1 MTLQATLGGLTFVGD
16 AGAATYTIDR
26 DGGLKGWFDGVDS
39 RHESIPRPASHG
51 DFDVPTYL
59 GGRIIIL
66 SGLVRASSASAYET
80 ALAGLSGL
88 LADGSSATFTVTQAA
103 GTLTAT
109 VRRNSAPDVQHV
121 VYGALA
127 RYQLQLWAP
136 DPRRYGATHTVSA
149 SSSISVA
156 HDGNFPATPVL
167 TIAGTSSGGY
177 TVTGPG
183 SQLITVTTA
192 LASGHPHTIDLAT
205 GALYKDGAR
214 VLGGISVYQPWTV
227 PVGSSVT
234 VSVSAGTVA
243 SSVKDTWI

>member
-1 MTLQATLGGLTFVGD
+1 MQLG
-16 AGAATYTIDR
+16 
-26 DGGLKGWFDGVDS
+26 
-39 RHESIPRPASHG
+39 
-51 DFDVPTYL
+51 
-59 GGRIIIL
+59 
-66 SGLVRASSASAYET
+66 
-80 ALAGLSGL
+80 
-88 LADGSSATFTVTQAA
+88 
-103 GTLTAT
+103 
-109 VRRNSAPDVQHV
+109 
-121 VYGALA
+121 
-127 RYQLQLWAP
+127 
-136 DPRRYGATHTVSA
+136 HT
-149 SSSISVA
+149 SSISVA